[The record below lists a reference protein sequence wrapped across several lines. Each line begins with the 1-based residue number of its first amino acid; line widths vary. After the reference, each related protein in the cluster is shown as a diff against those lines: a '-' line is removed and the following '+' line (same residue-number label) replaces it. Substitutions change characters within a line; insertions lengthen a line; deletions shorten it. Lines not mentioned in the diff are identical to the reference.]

1 MEPITAAIVGSQ
13 AVGSIVSFKG
23 AKAAARSARQVAEY
37 NAQVAENEAILLAR
51 AKRDEEASL
60 RKQGERLVAAQRTAT
75 AASGIQM
82 SGSPLQALASSY
94 YGIETDAAKIRY
106 AGDIEQVQKAS
117 EATLARVQGYARSQ
131 ALKTQAYA
139 SLLGDVASTYSTYKA
154 IG

>member
-51 AKRDEEASL
+51 AKRDEEANL

-106 AGDIEQVQKAS
+106 AGDIEQVQKVS
-117 EATLARVQGYARSQ
+117 EADLARVQGYARSQ

>member
-13 AVGSIVSFKG
+13 ALGGVMSFKG
-23 AKAAARSARQVAEY
+23 QRAAAKAAAQVAEY

-51 AKRDEEASL
+51 AKRDEEANL
-60 RKQGERLVAAQRTAT
+60 RRQSERLKGAQRTAT

-82 SGSPLQALASSY
+82 SGSPLMALADTY
-94 YGIETDAAKIRY
+94 YATESDAARLRY
-106 AGDIEQVQKAS
+106 AGDIEQVQKIA
-117 EATLARVQGYARSQ
+117 EADLSRIQGYARSQ

-139 SLLGDVASTYSTYKA
+139 SLLGDVASTYSTYRA

>member
-1 MEPITAAIVGSQ
+1 
-13 AVGSIVSFKG
+13 
-23 AKAAARSARQVAEY
+23 
-37 NAQVAENEAILLAR
+37 
-51 AKRDEEASL
+51 
-60 RKQGERLVAAQRTAT
+60 
-75 AASGIQM
+75 M

-117 EATLARVQGYARSQ
+117 EADLTRVQGYARSQ

>member
-1 MEPITAAIVGSQ
+1 MEPVTAAIVGSQ
-13 AVGSIVSFKG
+13 AIGSIISFKG
-23 AKAAARSARQVAEY
+23 TKAAARSARQVAEY
-37 NAQVAENEAILLAR
+37 NAQVAENEAVLLSR

-60 RKQGERLVAAQRTAT
+60 RKQGERLIASQITAT
-75 AASGIQM
+75 AASGVQM

-106 AGDIEQVQKAS
+106 ASDIEQVQKAS
-117 EATLARVQGYARSQ
+117 EADLTRVQGYARSQ

>member
-1 MEPITAAIVGSQ
+1 MEPVTAAIVGSQ
-13 AVGSIVSFKG
+13 ALGGVMSFKG
-23 AKAAARSARQVAEY
+23 QRAVARSARQVAEY
-37 NAQVAENEAILLAR
+37 NAQVAENEAVLLAR
-51 AKRDEEASL
+51 AKRDEEVNL
-60 RKQGERLVAAQRTAT
+60 RRQGEQLIAVQRTAT

-94 YGIETDAAKIRY
+94 YGIEADAAKLRY
-106 AGDIEQVQKAS
+106 ASDIEQVQKIS
-117 EATLARVQGYARSQ
+117 EADLTRVQGYARSQ